1 MLDAYEREAM
11 ILDAIDA
18 QLAKLREKYRKRA
31 RVVKCA
37 ECERYFVAFHRKAKY
52 CSLQCRQI
60 AHLVKKRQM
69 SSFTQES
76 VENAETRESVEV
88 S

>member
-1 MLDAYEREAM
+1 VLDAYEREAM
-11 ILDAIDA
+11 ILDAIEER
-18 QLAKLREKYRKRA
+18 LAKLREQYRKRA

-37 ECERYFVAFHRKAKY
+37 ECERYFVAFRRHAKY

-60 AHLVKKRQM
+60 AHWMRKRQM
-69 SSFTQES
+69 SSSTQES
-76 VENAETRESVEV
+76 VESAETRESVEV